1 MQWLK
6 IKCNDFEDWIILRNK
21 LYKAEWFERGEYEVN
36 DLEKYKY
43 RYKYVV
49 WKISLGNFPH
59 FLCYKVNRSSKLKPI
74 Y

>member
-21 LYKAEWFERGEYEVN
+21 LHKAEQFEGGEYEVN

-59 FLCYKVNRSSKLKPI
+59 FLCYKINRSSKLKPI